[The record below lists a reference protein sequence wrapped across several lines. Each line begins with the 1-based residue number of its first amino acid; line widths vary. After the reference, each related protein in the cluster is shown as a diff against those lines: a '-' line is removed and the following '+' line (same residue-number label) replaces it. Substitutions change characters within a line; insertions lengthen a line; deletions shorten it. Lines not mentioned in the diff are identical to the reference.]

1 MNRQPLIVKFEVESD
16 FVESRSGVNAKGKP
30 YELHS
35 QKVWAYL
42 NSKFPKEIQ
51 VMHDDARNALK
62 PGLYEGDIRPALD
75 VGDFGKLIIDGRRLS
90 LVPERAAVAAVAA
103 KA

>member
-1 MNRQPLIVKFEVESD
+1 MPNKLFVNFEVESD
-16 FVESRSGVNAKGKP
+16 FIETRTGVNAKNKP
-30 YELHS
+30 YELNS

-51 VMHDDARNALK
+51 IMHDDKRNALK
-62 PGLYEGDIRPALD
+62 PGLYHADLRQALD

-90 LVPERAAVAAVAA
+90 LLAGAAPVAVLV

>member
-1 MNRQPLIVKFEVESD
+1 MKLLVNFEVESD
-16 FVESRSGVNAKGKP
+16 FIESRGGVSAKGKP
-30 YELHS
+30 FEIHS

-51 VMHDDARNALK
+51 VNHDDARNAFK
-62 PGLYEGDIRPALD
+62 PGLYHADLRPALD

-90 LVPERAAVAAVAA
+90 LLPGAAPVAA